1 MVLESIRTPP
11 ALPTRTHIYIIYK
24 DTMEGPTTYSPNLPA
39 MLRATINL
47 PSSKS
52 ISNRALLLCALS
64 GPDSSVERMSNCD
77 DTYVMWRALTQRP
90 ATVDIMAAG
99 TAMRFMTAYFAIC
112 RGEEHTIT
120 GTERMRQ
127 RPIKV
132 LVDALRQLG
141 ADISYMDNE
150 GYPPLHIKGRNL
162 QGGRISLPASVS
174 SQYISA
180 LLLVA
185 PTMTLGLTLELVGD
199 IISRPYINMTVSM
212 MRTFGADIEWTDAHT
227 LHVAPH
233 AYLSDVIYP
242 VESDWSAAS
251 YWYEMM
257 ALTPD
262 AGATITLPWLY
273 KESLQGDSAVSRY
286 FEPLGVHTAYDT
298 EHELVV
304 LTKCADALLPEG
316 QAYELDLIGQPDLAQ
331 TLVVTCAMLRRP
343 FRFSGLR
350 SLRIK
355 ETDRMAAL
363 QAELAKFGIALGIEA
378 DDVLYIDSYAD
389 GTPHY
394 NGQPIATYHDH
405 RMAMAFAPAAMVC
418 EGVQIANPEV
428 VSKSYPRYW
437 EDLEGLG

>member
-185 PTMTLGLTLELVGD
+185 PTMTQGLTLELVGD

-394 NGQPIATYHDH
+394 DGQPIATYHDH

>member
-1 MVLESIRTPP
+1 
-11 ALPTRTHIYIIYK
+11 
-24 DTMEGPTTYSPNLPA
+24 MEGPTTYSPNLPA

-185 PTMTLGLTLELVGD
+185 PTMTQGLTLELVGD

-331 TLVVTCAMLRRP
+331 TLVVTCAILRRP

-363 QAELAKFGIALGIEA
+363 QAELAKFGITLGIEA